1 MLHQV
6 SKLIILHEEGEDGNS
21 MPDLQTPVQAVSKAV
36 ANLVRWGRKY
46 TGNLV
51 KWRRKHIIA
60 CSHHNQ
66 NIEYQ
71 RHPQLTVLHWSHH
84 NDDFQGWP
92 GHDKLF
98 PRLEDEIRD
107 AEVVG
112 SDREGV
118 GLSYGGELQSQV
130 GSVLTGGDFCDNA
143 SVELSVKKTLKV
155 KLKLQGRTGKSEILL
170 LWHDCYSKSETYLW
184 VDENIAGWSDV
195 DLTLTA
201 SPTVI

>member
-66 NIEYQ
+66 NIEYH

-112 SDREGV
+112 CDREGV

-143 SVELSVKKTLKV
+143 SVELSVKK
-155 KLKLQGRTGKSEILL
+155 
-170 LWHDCYSKSETYLW
+170 
-184 VDENIAGWSDV
+184 
-195 DLTLTA
+195 
-201 SPTVI
+201 P

>member
-1 MLHQV
+1 MYIYDFVVVQCCTRLASGSSCTRRAWIAIYCCCRHWFWWDCCTIMFHQV

-66 NIEYQ
+66 NIEYH

-143 SVELSVKKTLKV
+143 SVELSVKK
-155 KLKLQGRTGKSEILL
+155 
-170 LWHDCYSKSETYLW
+170 
-184 VDENIAGWSDV
+184 
-195 DLTLTA
+195 
-201 SPTVI
+201 P